1 MRKVRYTTMATLL
14 AQFSAH
20 FPVWNT
26 IRAAGLTSYLLMFA
40 SVAAGISHSFSF
52 FKPKRKKQFLLFHQ
66 SSVCFG
72 LLFGMI
78 HGLVLSFDQSI
89 HFPLYDILI
98 PFTSDYKPISTGL
111 GTISLYILFVLIIT
125 SDFIKQLG
133 RKTWK
138 AIHFLAFPGYLLALY
153 HGITSGTDT
162 QQPLILGMYSITGC
176 IVLILLFYEF
186 NTSQLLRTK
195 KKLRKT
201 KKRTLL

>member
-1 MRKVRYTTMATLL
+1 MATLL

-26 IRAAGLTSYLLMFA
+26 IRAAGLTSYLLMFV

-52 FKPKRKKQFLLFHQ
+52 FKPKRKKQLLLVHQ
-66 SSVCFG
+66 SSGWFG

-78 HGLVLSFDQSI
+78 HGLVLSLDQSI
-89 HFPLYDILI
+89 HFSLSDILI

-125 SDFIKQLG
+125 SDFIRQLG

-176 IVLILLFYEF
+176 IVLILLF
-186 NTSQLLRTK
+186 LRIQHQSSAPK
-195 KKLRKT
+195 NPKKLRKT
-201 KKRTLL
+201 KKRTLS

>member
-1 MRKVRYTTMATLL
+1 MATLL

-26 IRAAGLTSYLLMFA
+26 IRAAGLTSYLLMFV

-52 FKPKRKKQFLLFHQ
+52 FKPKRK
-66 SSVCFG
+66 
-72 LLFGMI
+72 
-78 HGLVLSFDQSI
+78 
-89 HFPLYDILI
+89 
-98 PFTSDYKPISTGL
+98 
-111 GTISLYILFVLIIT
+111 
-125 SDFIKQLG
+125 KQLG

-176 IVLILLFYEF
+176 IVLILLFLRLQHQSAPK
-186 NTSQLLRTK
+186 SQK
-195 KKLRKT
+195 KAQEN
-201 KKRTLL
+201 

>member
-1 MRKVRYTTMATLL
+1 MATLL

-26 IRAAGLTSYLLMFA
+26 IRAAGLTSYLLMFV

-52 FKPKRKKQFLLFHQ
+52 FKPKRKKQFLLVHQ
-66 SSVCFG
+66 SSGWFG

-89 HFPLYDILI
+89 HFPLSDILI

-176 IVLILLFYEF
+176 IVLILLF
-186 NTSQLLRTK
+186 LRIQHQSSAPKNPK
-195 KKLRKT
+195 KAQEN
-201 KKRTLL
+201 

>member
-1 MRKVRYTTMATLL
+1 MLV
-14 AQFSAH
+14 
-20 FPVWNT
+20 
-26 IRAAGLTSYLLMFA
+26 
-40 SVAAGISHSFSF
+40 
-52 FKPKRKKQFLLFHQ
+52 HQ
-66 SSVCFG
+66 SSGWFG

-89 HFPLYDILI
+89 HFSLSDILI

-176 IVLILLFYEF
+176 IVLILLFYDF
-186 NTSQLLRTK
+186 NTSQLLRTQK
-195 KKLRKT
+195 SSGKLKT
-201 KKRTLL
+201 HSIIEYVFLIHVLLGMMGTVSYRRQQRV